1 MISLHQEISKV
12 NDIYL
17 KVRELE
23 SIISYTDVIHS
34 IEELKEIQEQID
46 KLNQMEDTYTN
57 RSNNCTY
64 KLDQKSY
71 ENKKELE
78 SKINLSKKKIEKIYT
93 HYIGKSYG
101 GKKFY
106 IIALELYKFHLE
118 KKKDLKEIYDIY
130 KSKESIEKLLSDLL
144 ERRRG
149 EKKAITFNIT
159 REIIKIQSVKSDLLE
174 KECLSLKS
182 FLKK

>member
-1 MISLHQEISKV
+1 
-12 NDIYL
+12 
-17 KVRELE
+17 
-23 SIISYTDVIHS
+23 
-34 IEELKEIQEQID
+34 
-46 KLNQMEDTYTN
+46 
-57 RSNNCTY
+57 
-64 KLDQKSY
+64 
-71 ENKKELE
+71 LE

-144 ERRRG
+144 E
-149 EKKAITFNIT
+149 
-159 REIIKIQSVKSDLLE
+159 

-182 FLKK
+182 FLKKWYPDKFFTRKNLMILSLLRARKIIGTSFLSFFKFS